1 MLPPFFI
8 DTTNTIVFFVF
19 AKFFDICLKLLTF
32 ISNSIFKHARRLSA
46 DGAIEG
52 A

>member
-1 MLPPFFI
+1 MFTSFLI
-8 DTTNTIVFFVF
+8 DTTNIIVFFDST
-19 AKFFDICLKLLTF
+19 KFSVICLKLLTF